1 MSISPVSSSS
11 SVRPDGRRKYDAAF
25 RAEALRLA
33 KESRS
38 TAQAARAL
46 GVSSQLL
53 YKWQQEVKRPSGAIS
68 TLTDSELA
76 EFRRLQ
82 KANARLE
89 QERDILKKAL
99 AIFSQPTP

>member
-1 MSISPVSSSS
+1 MRIPPVSSS
-11 SVRPDGRRKYDAAF
+11 SVRPDGRRKYDDAF
-25 RAEALRLA
+25 RAEALRLV

-46 GVSSQLL
+46 GISSQLL
-53 YKWQQEVKRPSGAIS
+53 YKWQQEVKRPSDATS
-68 TLTDSELA
+68 TLTESELA

>member
-1 MSISPVSSSS
+1 MSSSSSSSS
-11 SVRPDGRRKYDAAF
+11 SVRTDGRRKYDDAF
-25 RAEALRLA
+25 RVEALRLA

-46 GVSSQLL
+46 GITSQLL
-53 YKWQQEVKRPSGAIS
+53 YKWQQQAKRPSGAIS
-68 TLTDSELA
+68 TLTDSELV

-82 KANARLE
+82 KANVRLE

>member
-1 MSISPVSSSS
+1 MRISPVSSSS
-11 SVRPDGRRKYDAAF
+11 VRSDGRRKYDDAF

-46 GVSSQLL
+46 GISSQLL
-53 YKWQQEVKRPSGAIS
+53 YHWQQEAKRPTGAQLA
-68 TLTDSELA
+68 LTDSELI

-99 AIFSQPTP
+99 AVFSQPTP

>member
-1 MSISPVSSSS
+1 MSSSS
-11 SVRPDGRRKYDAAF
+11 SVRPDGRRKYDDAF

-46 GVSSQLL
+46 GISSHLL
-53 YKWQQEVKRPSGAIS
+53 YTWQQEAKNVGNKKSA
-68 TLTDSELA
+68 LTASELV

-99 AIFSQPTP
+99 AIFSQPTS

>member
-1 MSISPVSSSS
+1 M
-11 SVRPDGRRKYDAAF
+11 
-25 RAEALRLA
+25 RLA

-38 TAQAARAL
+38 TACAARAL
-46 GVSSQLL
+46 GITPQLL
-53 YKWQQEVKRPSGAIS
+53 YQWQQADKRFAGEKT
-68 TLTDSELA
+68 TLTYSELT
-76 EFRRLQ
+76 EFQRLQ

>member
-1 MSISPVSSSS
+1 MSSSSSSSS
-11 SVRPDGRRKYDAAF
+11 SVRADGRRKYDAAF

-46 GVSSQLL
+46 GICAQRL
-53 YKWQQEVKRPSGAIS
+53 YTWQQEAKGLAGAKS
-68 TLTDSELA
+68 TLTERELM

-82 KANARLE
+82 KAHARLE
-89 QERDILKKAL
+89 QEHDILKKAL
-99 AIFSQPTP
+99 AIFAQPTP

>member
-1 MSISPVSSSS
+1 MRISPVSSS
-11 SVRPDGRRKYDAAF
+11 SVRPDGRRKYDDAF

-46 GVSSQLL
+46 GISSQVL
-53 YKWQQEVKRPSGAIS
+53 YNWQQEAKRPTGAQS
-68 TLTDSELA
+68 ALTDSELI

>member
-1 MSISPVSSSS
+1 MSLSSVS
-11 SVRPDGRRKYDAAF
+11 SVRADGRRKYDDAF

-46 GVSSQLL
+46 GITAQLL
-53 YKWQQEVKRPSGAIS
+53 YTWQQEAKRPSGAKS
-68 TLTDSELA
+68 ALTDSEMA

-82 KANARLE
+82 KANVRLE